1 MSQTIQHIFNTSE
14 LALAAYANLANNS
27 QTVLSSNINV
37 LVEAGMS
44 TKQAEEFAKRYPT
57 VITQYTDPD
66 TSFTATVFN
75 VSST

>member
-1 MSQTIQHIFNTSE
+1 
-14 LALAAYANLANNS
+14 
-27 QTVLSSNINV
+27 
-37 LVEAGMS
+37 MS